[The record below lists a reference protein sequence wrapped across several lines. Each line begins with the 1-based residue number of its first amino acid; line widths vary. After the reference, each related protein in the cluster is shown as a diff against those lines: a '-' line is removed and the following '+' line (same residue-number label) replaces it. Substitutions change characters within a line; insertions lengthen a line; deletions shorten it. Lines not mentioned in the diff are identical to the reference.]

1 MSGNLPPGML
11 SLPWPV
17 GSILSTKVAY
27 YLEYLKCNGERTALH
42 RIGFDRQESITMM
55 LLSEWEKISEELS
68 PGQYGG
74 GYGFRVL
81 LTTGVVLW
89 VPWAPRS
96 FGTEEVAIMDT
107 FARERFELVSG

>member
-1 MSGNLPPGML
+1 
-11 SLPWPV
+11 
-17 GSILSTKVAY
+17 
-27 YLEYLKCNGERTALH
+27 
-42 RIGFDRQESITMM
+42 MM

-68 PGQYGG
+68 PGHYGG